1 MDHAQRIVLKEPADM
16 AGAQLLAHHHDK
28 QESLE
33 GSARAPAS
41 SWVAPVAVAVGV
53 PLHLPQGCAVGIPVS
68 AGFAAMQ
75 LPEGNNLLPIAM
87 NFVQADDYHGIMEL
101 ARVGAADAMTEKRRC
116 GFALALKPEGGVM
129 SDLPVNL
136 RVRGA
141 TLLHY
146 AVCIGSFRA
155 AAALLVV
162 NPALLKGTCL
172 VETSDGSSGAP
183 VQAEVWC
190 AAELAR
196 LFCVLYEGGDGD
208 DEVLATSL
216 LFEQALKVLEL
227 GTNYP
232 EQLPFVTLPTVH
244 ERVAAAGW
252 DAEAAVQAFFAA
264 AGADDWSPMTLN

>member
-1 MDHAQRIVLKEPADM
+1 MDHAQRIVLEEPADM
-16 AGAQLLAHHHDK
+16 AAAQPLAHHHEK
-28 QESLE
+28 QESFE

-41 SWVAPVAVAVGV
+41 SWAPVAVGVGV
-53 PLHLPQGCAVGIPVS
+53 PLHLLQGCAVGIPVC

-75 LPEGNNLLPIAM
+75 LPEGKNLLPIAM

-129 SDLPVNL
+129 SDLPVSL

-141 TLLHY
+141 NLLHY

-172 VETSDGSSGAP
+172 VETSDGTSGAP
-183 VQAEVWC
+183 VREEVWC

-227 GTNYP
+227 GTDCP
-232 EQLPFVTLPTVH
+232 EQLPFVTLPTVL

-252 DAEAAVQAFFAA
+252 DAEAVVQAFFTA
-264 AGADDWSPMTLN
+264 AGGDDSSPMTLS